1 MIQKALK
8 LGRWQAETKR
18 EAPGLLCEDLLVEFH
33 KVLGLPVCNIL
44 MLTSGTKVGSNTEM
58 MNDHRNLRSAVNTE
72 EGWAICHTEKNVLS

>member
-1 MIQKALK
+1 M
-8 LGRWQAETKR
+8 
-18 EAPGLLCEDLLVEFH
+18 EFH

-72 EGWAICHTEKNVLS
+72 EGWAICHAEKNVLS